1 MPLKRT
7 PTDPHRAALQAVIG
21 EPGISGLL
29 AVVLAAGIGMLLDFQ
44 VTHLHPVFSVGLV
57 LVSVPVSLYWTIRRT
72 LLMNQKL
79 SPEHVRNLALAA
91 AAGQAGCSTL
101 ILVFLALFA
110 GMFLDARFNTH
121 PIFTLGLVL
130 LSIPVSLYAMVRL
143 VLSMVSRIT
152 PPPPESAARGAGS
165 GFDSPSPVS
174 ASQPSHMK
182 EKRP

>member
-7 PTDPHRAALQAVIG
+7 PTDPHRAALQSVIG
-21 EPGISGLL
+21 EPGVSGLL
-29 AVVLAAGIGMLLDFQ
+29 VVVLAAGVGMLLDFQ
-44 VTHLHPVFSVGLV
+44 VTHLHPVFSVALV
-57 LVSVPVSLYWTIRRT
+57 LLSVPVSLYWTVRRT
-72 LLMNQKL
+72 LLMSQKL
-79 SPEHVRNLALAA
+79 SPDHVRNLALAA

-143 VLSMVSRIT
+143 VLSTVSRIT
-152 PPPPESAARGAGS
+152 LPPSEGAGQET
-165 GFDSPSPVS
+165 GTGLD
-174 ASQPSHMK
+174 SQPPHMK

>member
-1 MPLKRT
+1 
-7 PTDPHRAALQAVIG
+7 
-21 EPGISGLL
+21 
-29 AVVLAAGIGMLLDFQ
+29 
-44 VTHLHPVFSVGLV
+44 
-57 LVSVPVSLYWTIRRT
+57 
-72 LLMNQKL
+72 MNQKL

-110 GMFLDARFNTH
+110 GMFLDARLNTH

-152 PPPPESAARGAGS
+152 LPPPQNAARDAGS
-165 GFDSPSPVS
+165 EFDLPSPVS